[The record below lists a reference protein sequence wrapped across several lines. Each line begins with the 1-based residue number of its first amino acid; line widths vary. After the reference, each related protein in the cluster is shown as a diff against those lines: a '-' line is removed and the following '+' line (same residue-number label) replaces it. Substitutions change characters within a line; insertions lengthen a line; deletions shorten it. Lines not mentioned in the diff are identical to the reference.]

1 MTYLYDLFVRI
12 AERHE
17 EATLWEKA
25 RPTGRKSH
33 HAHDGTM
40 NRHAGGLF
48 KLNHMWR
55 GPTCLDSH
63 RDFLP

>member
-40 NRHAGGLF
+40 NLCW
-48 KLNHMWR
+48 LL
-55 GPTCLDSH
+55 GPSVLKI
-63 RDFLP
+63 RRFLQYDFVYATFW